1 MERILN
7 SVNTFFSPLSSA
19 QKILFGL
26 FTIAILISL
35 GVVFYWALQ
44 PSYTILF
51 GSLSP
56 ESANTIVEELNS
68 SGVDYQLKDNGKSI
82 YVPQDQ
88 VYDLRLRFAA
98 EGVSDSKYQGYEL
111 FDQNTLGMTDFM
123 QRINKKRAL
132 EGELARTINS
142 IQQVE
147 SSRIHIVLPERSP
160 FQQTS
165 VEPSASVI
173 LELKS
178 GGSLSQEQIEGIG
191 ALIAGSVEGLTPDKV
206 VILDQKGKKIS
217 DNTAEDSDFAITN
230 SQMKIR
236 KDTEAY
242 LTNKGQ
248 SMLDMVLGPGNS
260 ILRVSTQHDFDRLI
274 RESDMID
281 PESRIVISEE
291 KRTTTNADRTQEPIT
306 TYNPFDQLAQNQQP
320 EPPQTQTITTQSRDD
335 ESSIQVKNYETN
347 RTREQYEKTI
357 GMVTRISAS
366 ILLDHKQVV
375 EVNENGETVTRQ
387 EPFTPEEIQEIK
399 DVVIPALG
407 IQETRGDQ
415 IQVTQFPFQEPYL
428 DEPVDENFFQEPI
441 SIMKIIRWTL
451 ISLVMITISV
461 LIYRVT
467 KNFTP
472 QYDPLLATKSE
483 FDYQNNELSGSDK
496 AAQALLSG
504 DENFTKS
511 LDGNEQGDEHA
522 LPQGEGTPALEGD
535 IYSAKMTNEA
545 RMLTDSNEI
554 AEALKDYV
562 EVNASEAAKVVRS
575 MMNEWVKVS

>member
-1 MERILN
+1 MAMVNKPKRI
-7 SVNTFFSPLSSA
+7 FCA
-19 QKILFGL
+19 D
-26 FTIAILISL
+26 
-35 GVVFYWALQ
+35 
-44 PSYTILF
+44 
-51 GSLSP
+51 
-56 ESANTIVEELNS
+56 E

-82 YVPQDQ
+82 YVPQEQ

-98 EGVSDSKYQGYEL
+98 EGVSDNQYQGYEL

-178 GGSLSQEQIEGIG
+178 GRSLTQEQIEGIG

-236 KDTEAY
+236 KDTETY
-242 LTNKGQ
+242 LTTKGQ

-260 ILRVSTQHDFDRLI
+260 ILRVSTEHDFDRLV

-306 TYNPFDQLAQNQQP
+306 TFNPFDQLAPNQTPQ
-320 EPPQTQTITTQSRDD
+320 PPQTQTVTTQSRDD

-366 ILLDHKQVV
+366 ILLDHKEVV
-375 EVNENGETVTRQ
+375 EVNEEGQAVTRN
-387 EPFTPEEIQEIK
+387 EPFTEEEIQEIK

-415 IQVTQFPFQEPYL
+415 IQVTQFAFQEPYL
-428 DEPVDENFFQEPI
+428 EEPVDNTFFDEPI
-441 SIMKIIRWTL
+441 SVMEIIRWTL
-451 ISLVMITISV
+451 ISLVMITISI

-467 KNFTP
+467 KNFSP
-472 QYDPLLATKSE
+472 QYDPLLATNSE
-483 FDYQNNELSGSDK
+483 FNYENNELGSSGK
-496 AAQALLSG
+496 AGQALLSG
-504 DENFTKS
+504 DEDFARS
-511 LDGNEQGDEHA
+511 MEGGEQENQ
-522 LPQGEGTPALEGD
+522 LPQSEGTPALQGD
-535 IYSAKMTNEA
+535 IYSAKMTDEA
-545 RMLTDSNEI
+545 RILTDSNEI

-562 EVNASEAAKVVRS
+562 EVNASDAARLVRS